1 MKQKNFNSI
10 NVANKIQLKDIVV
23 TISINCLKLNKKKIT
38 KISKVLS
45 LIQQTHQG
53 GCSNTLDRTGG
64 NMVLQ
69 TFDLGYNGDNMP
81 PYAGDYAP
89 TNTFYT
95 DLDSNIYS
103 QGN

>member
-1 MKQKNFNSI
+1 M
-10 NVANKIQLKDIVV
+10 
-23 TISINCLKLNKKKIT
+23 
-38 KISKVLS
+38 LS
-45 LIQQTHQG
+45 LIQQNHQG

>member
-1 MKQKNFNSI
+1 M
-10 NVANKIQLKDIVV
+10 
-23 TISINCLKLNKKKIT
+23 
-38 KISKVLS
+38 LS
-45 LIQQTHQG
+45 LIQQNHQG
-53 GCSNTLDRTGG
+53 GSKNTLDRTGG

-69 TFDLGYNGDNMP
+69 TFDLQGYNGDMP

-95 DLDSNIYS
+95 DLDSNLYS